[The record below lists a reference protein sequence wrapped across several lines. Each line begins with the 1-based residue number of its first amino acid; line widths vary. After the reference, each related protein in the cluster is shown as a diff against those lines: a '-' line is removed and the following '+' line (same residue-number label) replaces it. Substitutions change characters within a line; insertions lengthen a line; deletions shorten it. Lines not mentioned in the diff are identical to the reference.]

1 MRRMPG
7 NVLFCLFVAGVALV
21 IAIWLGIAP
30 APKPSWASNP
40 NAGRELRMI
49 FCATPLVL
57 FALANLIAVARIL
70 MRRAR

>member
-1 MRRMPG
+1 MRRMP
-7 NVLFCLFVAGVALV
+7 NSALFCLFIAGVALLG
-21 IAIWLGIAP
+21 AIWAGVAP

-49 FCATPLVL
+49 VCATPLLL
-57 FALANLIAVARIL
+57 FALANLVAAARIL